1 MALCPKEGG
10 WCQFWPKPGLFP
22 GEAAIKLTSTKQ
34 QSASTRAAKAMPTSA
49 SLENEQKQ
57 QTSVSLVSLPPAG
70 KQPQF
75 FPFNPKSCW
84 VDTQALSRSQ
94 TAMKKKK
101 KHSGKANCPS
111 DNEEIQNYCL
121 AKGKNEDRSV
131 TFVRKINEVCVSKVR
146 CLFVCDFYFILKYSE
161 LPSVSTHCSVP
172 SSTNTDSLGESQ
184 RNLFYCQTSHPHTLS
199 P

>member
-1 MALCPKEGG
+1 MPQGRWLVPVLAKARAVPRRGCHKTDIH
-10 WCQFWPKPGLFP
+10 Q
-22 GEAAIKLTSTKQ
+22 AAIGFHQSCQGNANLSKSWEWTKATNKCESCKPSSCRKAASVLSFQPKVLLGGHTSPVKIAD
-34 QSASTRAAKAMPTSA
+34 SYEK
-49 SLENEQKQ
+49 
-57 QTSVSLVSLPPAG
+57 
-70 KQPQF
+70 
-75 FPFNPKSCW
+75 
-84 VDTQALSRSQ
+84 
-94 TAMKKKK
+94 KKKK

-146 CLFVCDFYFILKYSE
+146 CLFVCDFYFILKYNE

-172 SSTNTDSLGESQ
+172 SSTNTGSLGESQ
-184 RNLFYCQTSHPHTLS
+184 RNLFYSQTSHPHTLS